1 MPSFAEE
8 LAALVTQAFLLGVKQ
23 EATKQAKKAGK
34 ELVQEVPKQYKKQ
47 RAAEKKVA
55 RKVSAYNKEYA
66 KQYKKLKK
74 AHPRTGFPTLAKKAH
89 KATKRAMK

>member
-1 MPSFAEE
+1 M
-8 LAALVTQAFLLGVKQ
+8 LGVKQ

-47 RAAEKKVA
+47 RAAEKKVV
-55 RKVSAYNKEYA
+55 RKASAYNKEYA

-74 AHPRTGFPTLAKKAH
+74 AHPRTGFPALAKKAH
-89 KATKRAMK
+89 KATKKAMGTKKGQVRKTARRAYEK